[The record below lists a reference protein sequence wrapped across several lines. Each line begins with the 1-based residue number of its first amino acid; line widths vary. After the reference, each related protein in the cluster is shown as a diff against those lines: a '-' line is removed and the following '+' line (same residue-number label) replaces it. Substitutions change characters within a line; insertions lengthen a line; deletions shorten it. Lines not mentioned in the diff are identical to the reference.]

1 MLSENE
7 SGSQGVG
14 SRDPQV
20 GDFVNEKDKQ
30 ALFSVS
36 LTNNGQSVILM
47 TQRLDFFITHLKYII
62 EI

>member
-1 MLSENE
+1 MK

-30 ALFSVS
+30 AFFSVS

-47 TQRLDFFITHLKYII
+47 TQRLDFFITHLEYFII
-62 EI
+62 DI